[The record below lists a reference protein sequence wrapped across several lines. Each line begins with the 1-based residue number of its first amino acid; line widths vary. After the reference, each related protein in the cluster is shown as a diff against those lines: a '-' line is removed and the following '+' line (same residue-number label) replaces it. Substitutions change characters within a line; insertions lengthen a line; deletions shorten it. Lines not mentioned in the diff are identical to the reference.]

1 MNKPFLSWFLFVML
15 SIIWGSSFILMKEG
29 MQALTP
35 YQVATIRILSAGIIL
50 TPFGLKAF
58 KSITV
63 DKRWPVLVSGLLG
76 SFFPAYLFCLA
87 ETKLDSSLAGILNA
101 LTPLF
106 TIATGILFFQQKIK
120 PMQLLGVLLGF
131 GGLLLLFFNKGHFS
145 FTNVGYALFILL
157 ATFLYGLN
165 VNYVR
170 KHLQG
175 IGSLHIASMAFVLLM
190 IPCLVILSFT
200 GYFTQTFIT
209 AVIHAT
215 LFSALLGIM
224 GTAVATVLFYILLK
238 QSGAL
243 FASMVTYGIP
253 FVAVGW
259 GVLTGEVFGMNQ
271 LISMLLILTG
281 VSITNRYK
289 K

>member
-1 MNKPFLSWFLFVML
+1 
-15 SIIWGSSFILMKEG
+15 MKEG
-29 MQALTP
+29 MKALSP

-50 TPFGLKAF
+50 TPFGVNAF
-58 KSITV
+58 KSIAV
-63 DKRWPVLVSGLLG
+63 QKRWPVLVSGLLG

-87 ETKLDSSLAGILNA
+87 ETKLNSGLAGILNA

-106 TIATGILFFQQKIK
+106 TIGTGIIFFQQKIK
-120 PMQLLGVLLGF
+120 TQQLLGILLGF
-131 GGLLLLFFNKGHFS
+131 AGLILLFYHKGAFS
-145 FTNVGYALFILL
+145 FTHWEYALFIIL

-175 IGSLHIASMAFVLLM
+175 IGSLHIASMAFVLLL
-190 IPCLVILSFT
+190 IPCLIILSLT
-200 GYFTQTFIT
+200 GYFTQPFTIG
-209 AVIHAT
+209 VIHAT
-215 LFSALLGIM
+215 LFGSLLGIM
-224 GTAVATVLFYILLK
+224 GTATATVLFYVLLK
-238 QSGAL
+238 QAGPL

-259 GVLTGEVFGMNQ
+259 GILAGEVFGLNQ
-271 LISMLLILTG
+271 LISMLLILAG
-281 VSITNRYK
+281 VYITNRYK

>member
-1 MNKPFLSWFLFVML
+1 
-15 SIIWGSSFILMKEG
+15 

-131 GGLLLLFFNKGHFS
+131 GGLLFLFFNKGHFS

-175 IGSLHIASMAFVLLM
+175 IGSIHIASMAFVLLM